1 VPFFALICKDH
12 AGALE
17 LRMATREAHMAY
29 VRGRAELIRAAGP
42 FLDAEGAMTGSLF
55 IMQAPDR
62 ATVEAFSEADPY
74 RLAGLFESV
83 EIQPW
88 RQTFGE
94 PI

>member
-1 VPFFALICKDH
+1 MC
-12 AGALE
+12 
-17 LRMATREAHMAY
+17 
-29 VRGRAELIRAAGP
+29 
-42 FLDAEGAMTGSLF
+42 EGAMTGSLF